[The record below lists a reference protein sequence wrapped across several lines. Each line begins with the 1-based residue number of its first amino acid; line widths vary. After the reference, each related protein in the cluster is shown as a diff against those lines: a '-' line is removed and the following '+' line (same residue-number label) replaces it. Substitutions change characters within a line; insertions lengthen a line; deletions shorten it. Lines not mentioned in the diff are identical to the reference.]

1 MPDISM
7 LGRQK
12 NVALCH
18 MLQVKCVY
26 SLSLLPLG
34 DAISLILE
42 LCFCETHRKAAK
54 CVHRPGLIPKS
65 TTCVN
70 GSPAVSSNRQ
80 GLQHGIQLRI
90 QASIHSAGC
99 SQVCSALSFPILAVP
114 QPLDAPSLPS
124 AGSGFLSQPCLNSLL
139 PLPACST
146 AVILPR
152 QGLALPKLPCA
163 CEGQHGLFPVPSW
176 STWLFLR
183 VNANRAHEL
192 HVKPLDS

>member
-12 NVALCH
+12 NVDLCH

-26 SLSLLPLG
+26 SLLLLPLW
-34 DAISLILE
+34 DAMSVILE
-42 LCFCETHRKAAK
+42 LCSCDTHRKAAK
-54 CVHRPGLIPKS
+54 RVHRPGLIPKS
-65 TTCVN
+65 ITCVN
-70 GSPAVSSNRQ
+70 GPPAVSSNRQ

-90 QASIHSAGC
+90 QASIHSAGR
-99 SQVCSALSFPILAVP
+99 SQFCSALSFPILAVP
-114 QPLDAPSLPS
+114 QPLDVPALPS
-124 AGSGFLSQPCLNSLL
+124 AGSGFLSQTCLNSVL
-139 PLPACST
+139 PLPPQST

-152 QGLALPKLPCA
+152 QRLALPKLPCA

-183 VNANRAHEL
+183 VNASRAHEL
-192 HVKPLDS
+192 HVKPLDG